1 MRPICQFCKLSKSL
15 ILVQTSSDTFW
26 PTEGEAAARAE
37 KIRAPEDHFLSDEDD
52 EDGLITMM
60 KNAETVTLKNLSIK
74 KSMMK

>member
-1 MRPICQFCKLSKSL
+1 MKSL

-52 EDGLITMM
+52 EDWLITMM
-60 KNAETVTLKNLSIK
+60 TMRITL
-74 KSMMK
+74 